1 MAAQEIKE
9 GRKMATVRKDR
20 HAGGRPRTCVPTAWG
35 KRVDRLAEQKG
46 LTRRDLAERVGIT
59 PVSLWQF
66 LMGKAR
72 PRLETAGRMAD
83 ALGVPLDKLR

>member
-1 MAAQEIKE
+1 
-9 GRKMATVRKDR
+9 MATRKKPAR
-20 HAGGRPRTCVPTAWG
+20 QPGGRPRKRTPTEWG
-35 KRVDRLAEQKG
+35 QRVDKLAERRG
-46 LTRRDLAERVGIT
+46 LSRSELAERVGIT

-72 PRLETAGRMAD
+72 PRLETAGRLAD

>member
-1 MAAQEIKE
+1 
-9 GRKMATVRKDR
+9 
-20 HAGGRPRTCVPTAWG
+20 
-35 KRVDRLAEQKG
+35 LAERRG
-46 LTRRDLAERVGIT
+46 LTRSELAERVGIT

-72 PRLETAGRMAD
+72 PRLETAGRLAD